1 MNHLATML
9 PAGVRSRMVENGNG
23 LLMHVLEAGFETPD
37 RPCIL
42 LLHGFPE
49 LAYSWRK
56 IMLPLAAAG
65 AYVVAPDQRGYGRT
79 TGWDGR
85 YDGDLAQFHLLNLAQ
100 DVLGL
105 LAALGRSSVAAI
117 VGHDF
122 GSPLPPPGPPSPPRR
137 VPIRRMDERAFR
149 RASAAA
155 GARRA
160 ICGGKSRRFA
170 RGAAAAAQT

>member
-1 MNHLATML
+1 MTINHLATML
-9 PAGVRSRMVENGNG
+9 PAGVRSRMMENGNG
-23 LLMHVLEAGFETPD
+23 LLMHVLEAGFEAPD

-65 AYVVAPDQRGYGRT
+65 AYVVAPDQRGFGRT

-100 DVLGL
+100 D
-105 LAALGRSSVAAI
+105 ARQKARALERGSDDLRGPDVSVR
-117 VGHDF
+117 
-122 GSPLPPPGPPSPPRR
+122 L
-137 VPIRRMDERAFR
+137 DE
-149 RASAAA
+149 
-155 GARRA
+155 ARPWRN
-160 ICGGKSRRFA
+160 
-170 RGAAAAAQT
+170 